1 MKNYRELLHLIYQ
14 LAGCIGLGVLFCA
27 ATLWTHPHI
36 GYLASSADALSL
48 IDLVRDLVH
57 GASMHSWNLPRA
69 PSFFPDQLFAL
80 LVLAL
85 TEHLPAIII
94 FISALNYCCLCIVF
108 WLVLK
113 NLQGKK
119 KSSLLQISLIVGAVI
134 MSIVTLL
141 PDTLGTI
148 FYQLFTLGTHLGSA
162 LLTLIVIY
170 LLQDRPQKLP
180 YGFLLGLLFV
190 LGVLGSLSNS
200 LFTLLLL
207 VWLGKEALCK
217 GPRQLISQA
226 QYWVLLLSMV
236 IGTLLNWALPRQ
248 SLKESFF
255 APHLWLHN
263 ISDFAHHLLTTPSAL
278 LFYCLL
284 IGAALVWPFWEKGK
298 PFRLSGAF
306 KTVLSNDLSPLSL
319 SLIAI
324 TPVLYQEWNSLRYL
338 MFPSLVLMLCLS
350 ARYLFYQA
358 NLSQAHQTRKLLPLY
373 IFIVLV
379 GGLFFA
385 PKSEPDQTSEVI
397 HDGLQCIRAAQK
409 NTPLSD
415 GIASYWNARP
425 IRFASNF
432 QYFLAQVKPDFP
444 QMGFFF
450 WGNNGS
456 NFVYA
461 DQHQSTLRNYN
472 YILATQE
479 ELEQGKWGSITSQ
492 ATKTFPCEK
501 TSVLYYADAAI
512 LWNFLFAKKQA
523 PIPDNFKGLLA
534 KQTLFLKEGPQI
546 FGANVLYTQ
555 TGTIHQNKLYAGKQA
570 GYLVYGPYLNL
581 DVGRYELTMQGSIST
596 GHLEITADDGSFT
609 ILKKPLNN
617 LSTKASPQQSF
628 EFSILSPKT
637 RVEFRIF
644 TPNNE
649 DGYFEAFELRQLAEP

>member
-1 MKNYRELLHLIYQ
+1 MKNRRALLRPIYQ
-14 LAGCIGLGVLFCA
+14 LAGCISLGILFCA
-27 ATLWTHPHI
+27 ATLWTHPQI
-36 GYLASSADALSL
+36 DYLASSADALSL
-48 IDLVRDLVH
+48 IDLVRDLVQ

-80 LVLAL
+80 FALAL

-94 FISALNYCCLCIVF
+94 FISVLNYCCLCIVL

-113 NLQGKK
+113 NIQSNQESG
-119 KSSLLQISLIVGAVI
+119 LLQISLIVSAVI

-162 LLTLIVIY
+162 LLTLVVVY
-170 LLQDRPQKLP
+170 LLQERPKKLHHG
-180 YGFLLGLLFV
+180 YALSLLFV

-207 VWLGKEALCK
+207 VWLGKETLCK

-226 QYWVLLLSMV
+226 QYLVLLLSMV
-236 IGTLLNWALPRQ
+236 VGTLLNWALPRQ

-263 ISDFAHHLLTTPSAL
+263 LSDFAHHLLTTPSAL
-278 LFYCLL
+278 IFYCLL

-298 PFRLSGAF
+298 TFSPSGAF
-306 KTVLSNDLSPLSL
+306 KMVLSNDLSPLAL

-338 MFPSLVLMLCLS
+338 MFPSLVLMLSLS
-350 ARYLFYQA
+350 AKYLFYQA
-358 NLSQAHQTRKLLPLY
+358 NLSQTRQTRKLLPLY
-373 IFIVLV
+373 IFIAIV
-379 GGLFFA
+379 GGLFFL
-385 PKSEPDQTSEVI
+385 PKPEPDQTSEVI
-397 HDGLQCIRAAQK
+397 NDGLRCIRAAQK
-409 NTPLSD
+409 NAPLSD

-432 QYFLAQVKPDFP
+432 KYFLAQVKPDFP

-456 NFVYA
+456 NFVYT
-461 DQHQSTLRNYN
+461 DHYQSTLRNYN
-472 YILATQE
+472 YIVATQK
-479 ELEQGKWGSITSQ
+479 ELEQGKWGPITTQ
-492 ATKTFPCEK
+492 ATTVFPCEK
-501 TSVLYYADAAI
+501 TTVLYYADVSI
-512 LWNFLFAKKQA
+512 LWNFLFTKKQD
-523 PIPDNFKGLLA
+523 PIPHTLEGLLA
-534 KQTLFLKEGPQI
+534 KQALFLKERPQI
-546 FGANVLYTQ
+546 FVANALYTQ
-555 TGTIHQNKLYAGKQA
+555 TGTIDQNKIHAGKQA

-581 DVGRYELTMQGSIST
+581 DAGKYQLKIQGSISS
-596 GHLEITADDGSFT
+596 GHLEITADDGSVT
-609 ILKKPLNN
+609 ILKKPLND
-617 LSTKASPQQSF
+617 LSPKASPQQSF
-628 EFSILSPKT
+628 EFSIPSPKT

-644 TPNNE
+644 TPINE
-649 DGYFEAFELRQLAEP
+649 NGYFESFELRQLAGP